1 VDKNKTLKYSNS
13 IFNFFIISIFLFFSI
28 LKNVNKKL
36 KLTEEEKLDAMKMA
50 VIDQEKKI
58 LAK

>member
-1 VDKNKTLKYSNS
+1 MDKNKTLKYSNS